1 MRMWKVPL
9 PARGET
15 DVNAQLDAGLIQTD
29 GTVDYA
35 LSDPERQAIHELYA
49 LYDQLLGESDPSLD
63 TDVLSACKDALHDAY
78 DQVQKGGR
86 LKRMRGSLLG
96 AVREC
101 PLCGAAPAT
110 TLDHHLPRAQYKSL
124 AINPRNLVPSC
135 QPCNRA
141 KGTVVPIAGQGMV
154 HAYFQALPAATFLRA
169 TISYIDGALA
179 ISFYIDPAAAA
190 SPLNERLTF
199 QLTRL
204 SLDERLVDSIN
215 IMMFTLKPAFEMF
228 RGLANERAQIQEY
241 LRGAARSYNKDFAL
255 NHWRSAVVLSLSE
268 CDAFLDDPWTYLD
281 NSLIVTEALEEDVE

>member
-1 MRMWKVPL
+1 MPL

-15 DVNAQLDAGLIQTD
+15 DINAQLDAGLIQVD

-49 LYDQLLGESDPSLD
+49 LYDQLLGEPNPRLD
-63 TDVLSACKDALHDAY
+63 MEALSACNDALHNAY

-86 LKRMRGSLLG
+86 LKSMRGSLLR

-141 KGTVVPIAGQGMV
+141 KGTVVPSAGQGMV
-154 HAYFQALPAATFLRA
+154 HAYFQALPTATFLRA
-169 TISYIDGALA
+169 TSSYIDGALA
-179 ISFYIDPAAAA
+179 ISFYIDDTVVP
-190 SPLNERLTF
+190 SPLHERLTF

-204 SLDERLVDSIN
+204 NLDERLVDSIN
-215 IMMFTLKPAFEMF
+215 IMLFTLKPSLEMF

-241 LRGAARSYNKDFAL
+241 LRGAARSYNKDFAW

-281 NSLIVTEALEEDVE
+281 KPLILTEALEEDVG